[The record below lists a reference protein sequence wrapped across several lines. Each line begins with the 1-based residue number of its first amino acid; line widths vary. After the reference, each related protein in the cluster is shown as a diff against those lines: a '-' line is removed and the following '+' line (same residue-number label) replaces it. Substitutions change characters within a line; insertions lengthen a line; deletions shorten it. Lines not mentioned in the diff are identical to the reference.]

1 MPGFSAVTGILRGLN
16 ESANGVASNGSQVTA
31 SVSYAVSYFIKRSL
45 AGFGVRLYARCRWTR
60 KHCIR
65 FGYSSSVGTRMLTR
79 FESNSLTACEIAADP
94 IEAPGWVLA
103 PPKAPGGM
111 SWTAKTIVERVIALV
126 ALVGLAPLLAMIAAM
141 IVVESGRPV
150 LFRQPRF
157 GRNGIPFDVLKF
169 RTMWTELC
177 DSTGAGQTG
186 DADPRVTRV
195 GLFLRRTSLDELPQL
210 WNVLVGQ
217 MALVGPRAHPCGMQ
231 VQGRLCEDLLPTYH
245 DRHKVLPGITGWAQV
260 NGSRGAVK
268 TAEMLQRR
276 VALDLEYIRD
286 WSLWLDLKILWRTV
300 WVVLSGKLAR

>member
-1 MPGFSAVTGILRGLN
+1 MLN
-16 ESANGVASNGSQVTA
+16 
-31 SVSYAVSYFIKRSL
+31 
-45 AGFGVRLYARCRWTR
+45 
-60 KHCIR
+60 
-65 FGYSSSVGTRMLTR
+65 R
-79 FESNSLTACEIAADP
+79 FESNSLTASEIVPDV
-94 IEAPGWVLA
+94 IDSQGWKLA
-103 PPKAPGGM
+103 ERRPPGGI
-111 SWTAKTIVERVIALV
+111 SWTVKTIFERVIAFA
-126 ALVGLAPLLAMIAAM
+126 ALAGLAPLLAIISLL
-141 IVVESGRPV
+141 IVMESGRPV

-157 GRNGIPFDVLKF
+157 GLNGIPFNVLKF

-231 VQGRLCEDLLPTYH
+231 VQGTLCEDLLPSYH
-245 DRHKVLPGITGWAQV
+245 DRHQVLPGITGWAQV

-268 TAEMLQRR
+268 TDEMLQRR
-276 VALDLEYIRD
+276 VALDLEYVQN

>member
-1 MPGFSAVTGILRGLN
+1 
-16 ESANGVASNGSQVTA
+16 
-31 SVSYAVSYFIKRSL
+31 
-45 AGFGVRLYARCRWTR
+45 
-60 KHCIR
+60 
-65 FGYSSSVGTRMLTR
+65 MLTG
-79 FESNSLTACEIAADP
+79 FESSSLTASEIVTDP
-94 IEAPGWVLA
+94 VDTQGWDLA
-103 PPKAPGGM
+103 RPKSPGGI
-111 SWTAKTIVERVIALV
+111 SWTVKTIVERAIAFASLT
-126 ALVGLAPLLAMIAAM
+126 GLAPLLAI
-141 IVVESGRPV
+141 ISLLIIVESGRPV

-157 GRNGIPFDVLKF
+157 GLNGIPFNVLKF

-177 DSTGAGQTG
+177 DSTGAGQTS

-231 VQGRLCEDLLPTYH
+231 VEGRLCEDLLPNYQ
-245 DRHKVLPGITGWAQV
+245 DRHKVPPGITGWAQV

-268 TAEMLQRR
+268 TDEMLHRR
-276 VALDLEYIRD
+276 VSLDLEYIEN